1 MMCLST
7 AKEQTKKEEDM
18 GSRKQEICH
27 GRVTIQGGQLVP
39 IETDHKA
46 P

>member
-1 MMCLST
+1 
-7 AKEQTKKEEDM
+7 M

-39 IETDHKA
+39 IVTDHKA
-46 P
+46 LSEIATER